1 MNTAAG
7 CGLLEVL
14 VNFGMVFTGPSYA
27 NFVRLT
33 LGWILASGRH
43 TISRTV
49 RLVRGDTHHSVF
61 YRFFTRAVWRLDTF
75 SFVLFRLA
83 LALIPSQTV
92 TALVDDTL
100 CRRSGPKI
108 WGGGMHHDAVLS
120 SYGRGLTQ
128 RVVTL
133 SFGHSW
139 VVVSL
144 FVPLPWNPARGLAL
158 PILFRLYRSKR
169 QCPAEEYRKRS
180 ELAVEL
186 LTRLIAWLPSER
198 ALLIAGDREYACRTV
213 VRALPPDVHFVGPMC
228 MNAAVF
234 APPQPSKGRGRPAKK
249 GPRLPS
255 PEQLARDETVP
266 WESRT
271 VRIYGREVQ
280 ILIKAQSCLWYTVA
294 GTRLGRMVLTRDPS
308 GRIEERAYFST
319 HHEVS
324 AELILET
331 YARRWAAEVMHRDT
345 KQLMGLDEPQ
355 NGWWRRGRGRGKKKP
370 GPDAH
375 PTLGKNAAQRT
386 APFIFAVYATVIAW
400 YLSRA
405 RHQEDVQRARRV
417 APWYVQKK
425 EPSFGDMLGAAR
437 REILRSIIRA
447 PAERLGIPKNPVAL
461 LEALFDP

>member
-7 CGLLEVL
+7 CGLLTVL
-14 VNFGMVFTGPSYA
+14 VNFGVVFSGRSYA

-33 LGWILASGRH
+33 LGWVLASGRH
-43 TISRTV
+43 TISRAV
-49 RLVRGDTHHSVF
+49 RIVRGDKHHSVF
-61 YRFFTRAVWRLDTF
+61 YRFFTRAAWSLDGL
-75 SFVLFRLA
+75 SFVLCRLA
-83 LALIPSQTV
+83 LTLIPSQTV

-144 FVPLPWNPARGLAL
+144 FVPLPWNPARGLAF
-158 PILFRLYRSKR
+158 PVLFRLYRSKR
-169 QCPAEEYRKRS
+169 QCPAEEYRKRT

-186 LTRLIAWLPSER
+186 LTRLHGWLPTER
-198 ALLIAGDREYACRTV
+198 DLVIAGDREYACRTV
-213 VRALPPDVHFVGPMC
+213 VRALPLDVHFVGPMC
-228 MNAAVF
+228 MDAAVF
-234 APPQPSKGRGRPAKK
+234 EPPQRSNRRGRPAKK
-249 GPRLPS
+249 GARLPS
-255 PEQLARDETVP
+255 PEQLTRDETVP

-280 ILIKAQSCLWYTVA
+280 ILIKTQSCLWYTVA
-294 GTRLGRMVLTRDPS
+294 GTRLGQMVLTRDPS
-308 GRIEERAYFST
+308 GRIEDRAYFST
-319 HHEVS
+319 QHEAG
-324 AELILET
+324 AEAILET

-355 NGWWRRGRGRGKKKP
+355 NGWWRRGRRRGKKKP

-375 PTLGKNAAQRT
+375 ATLGKKAAQRT

-400 YLSRA
+400 YLTRA
-405 RHQEDVQRARRV
+405 RHQEDVQRARRL

-425 EPSFGDMLGAAR
+425 EPSFADMLSAAR
-437 REILRSIIRA
+437 REILRAIIRA
-447 PAERLGIPKNPVAL
+447 PAETLGISKNPVAL
-461 LEALFDP
+461 LEILFDP